1 MTFLTHLKL
10 RTKFALLLGLVVL
23 AVVASIGIGASTM
36 HQRMIDDRVA
46 KLQAVVDVAVG
57 QAKSLADQVAAKQI
71 TQDQAFAQFRFEIH
85 GMRFDNGT
93 GYLTAQ
99 IAGKAGEYTIL
110 AHGADPSRENGPSS
124 AKDST
129 GKSINALI
137 DDALANRQAGVISYV
152 FPKPGQTELLR
163 KFAYAER
170 FEPWHM
176 VVLGGAY
183 VDDLDADFHAAL
195 WRLAS
200 IGGAILLVTMLVAW
214 LINRDI
220 TGSIVSL
227 RRTMERLAKG
237 ELKAEIDGTS
247 RRDEMG
253 DMARTVGVFKDNMLE
268 TERLRGEQEELKRKA
283 ESDRKAFLKTMADDF
298 ERGVGEALDKLATSA
313 THLRATSQS
322 MSATADETNR
332 QATTVSAAAGHASA
346 NVQTVA
352 AATEELSSSVGEI
365 GRQVTQSTKI
375 AGQGVEEA
383 SRTNQTVGGLSAAAQ
398 KIGDVV
404 KLISDIASQTNL
416 LALNATIEAA
426 RAGEAGKGF
435 AVVAS
440 EVKSLANQTAKA
452 TEEIASQV
460 ASMQGATDGAVQ
472 AIQKITETITAINDV
487 STSIASAVEEQAA
500 ATQEIARNV
509 QEAARG
515 TGQVST
521 IITDVSQ
528 AASET
533 GTAAGQVLTS
543 ADELGKQ
550 AETLRGNVN
559 DFLAKIRAA

>member
-1 MTFLTHLKL
+1 MNVLSQLKL
-10 RTKFALLLGLVVL
+10 RTKFVLLLGLVVL
-23 AVVASIGIGASTM
+23 AVVASIGFGASTM
-36 HQRMIDDRVA
+36 HQRMIDDRIA
-46 KLQAVVDVAVG
+46 KLQAVVDVAIG
-57 QAKSLADQVAAKQI
+57 EAKSLAAQVEAKQI
-71 TQDQAFAQFRFEIH
+71 TQEQAIAQYRFEIH
-85 GMRFDNGT
+85 GMRFDNGA

-99 IAGKAGEYTIL
+99 AQEKSGQYLIL

-124 AKDST
+124 AKDGT
-129 GKSINALI
+129 GKPINALI
-137 DDALANRQAGVISYV
+137 DEALATKPTGVISYV
-152 FPKPGQTELLR
+152 FPKPGQTELLQ
-163 KFAYAER
+163 KFSYVAR

-176 VVLGGAY
+176 VVLAGAY

-195 WRLAS
+195 WRLAVT
-200 IGGAILLVTMLVAW
+200 GGAILLVTILVAW

-220 TGSIVSL
+220 TGSIVAL
-227 RRTMERLAKG
+227 RRTMESLAKG
-237 ELKAEIDGTS
+237 ELKAEVTGTS

-298 ERGVGEALDKLATSA
+298 ERGVRESLDKLAAASKQM
-313 THLRATSQS
+313 RATSQS

-332 QATTVSAAAGHASA
+332 QATTVAAAAGQASA

-352 AATEELSSSVGEI
+352 TATEELSSSVGEI

-383 SRTNQTVGGLSAAAQ
+383 SRTNETVGGLSAAAQ

-452 TEEIASQV
+452 TEEISSQV
-460 ASMQGATDGAVQ
+460 ASMQGATDEAVQ
-472 AIQKITETITAINDV
+472 AIGKITETITAINNV
-487 STSIASAVEEQAA
+487 STSIASAVEQQGA

-515 TGQVST
+515 TGEVST
-521 IITDVSQ
+521 TISAVSQ

>member
-1 MTFLTHLKL
+1 MNFLSRLKL
-10 RTKFALLLGLVVL
+10 RTKFAVLLGLVVL
-23 AVVASIGIGASTM
+23 AVVASIGFSASTM
-36 HQRMIDDRVA
+36 HQRMIEDRVA
-46 KLQAVVDVAVG
+46 KLQAVVDTAVG
-57 QAKSLADQVAAKQI
+57 LAKNLAAQVTAKQM
-71 TQDQAFAQFRFEIH
+71 TQEQAIAQYRSEIH
-85 GMRFDNGT
+85 GMRFDNGE

-99 IAGKAGEYTIL
+99 TSTKPGEYIIL

-124 AKDST
+124 AKDGT
-129 GKSINALI
+129 GKSLNVLI
-137 DDALANRQAGVISYV
+137 DEALGNRQAGVISYV
-152 FPKPGQTELLR
+152 FPKPGQTELLQ
-163 KFAYAER
+163 KFSYVAK

-176 VVLGGAY
+176 VVLAGAY

-195 WRLAS
+195 WRLAA
-200 IGGAILLVTMLVAW
+200 IGGAVLLVTMLVAW

-220 TGSIVSL
+220 TGSIVRL
-227 RRTMERLAKG
+227 RGMMERLAKG
-237 ELKAEIDGTS
+237 ELTLAVTGTG
-247 RRDEMG
+247 RGDEMG
-253 DMARTVGVFKDNMLE
+253 EMARTVQVFKDSMVE

-298 ERGVGEALDKLATSA
+298 ERGVRESLDKLAAASKQM
-313 THLRATSQS
+313 RATSQS

-332 QATTVSAAAGHASA
+332 QATTVSAAAGQASS

-352 AATEELSSSVGEI
+352 TATEELSSSVGEI
-365 GRQVTQSTKI
+365 GRQVTQSTRI
-375 AGQGVEEA
+375 AGQGVAEA
-383 SRTNQTVGGLSAAAQ
+383 SRTNETVGGLSAAAQ

-460 ASMQGATDGAVQ
+460 ASMQGVTNEAVQ
-472 AIQKITETITAINDV
+472 AIQKITETITEINNV
-487 STSIASAVEEQAA
+487 STSIASAVEQQGA

-509 QEAARG
+509 QEASRG
-515 TGQVST
+515 TAEVST
-521 IITDVSQ
+521 TIATVSQ

-543 ADELGKQ
+543 ADELGRQ